1 MTTDDDILE
10 YPYTF
15 PNAIAIET
23 GNGNVQSSLISDK
36 LNSQF
41 GESYFVVYELATPN
55 SIEKH
60 WTERPFCLL
69 LFRNISEFND
79 FYYEVLG
86 KHQGYAEYDQ
96 NKIVAYGQTKL
107 VNENLKRLKQKEKID
122 FSPLKDAISLAFSS
136 GNPVSSNEHVAS
148 YLYRPEK
155 EKIVELKTF
164 LKFNYNTEKKIT

>member
-1 MTTDDDILE
+1 MTTDDVAE
-10 YPYTF
+10 YPYIF

-23 GNGNVQSSLISDK
+23 SNGNVQNSLILDK

-55 SIEKH
+55 LNEDH
-60 WTERPFCLL
+60 WTKRPFCLV
-69 LFRNISEFND
+69 LFRNISKFNE
-79 FYYEVLG
+79 FYYNVLG
-86 KHQGYAEYDQ
+86 KHQEYTAYDQ

-107 VNENLKRLKQKEKID
+107 VNENLKRLKREKKID
-122 FSPLKDAISLAFSS
+122 FSPLKDAISLAFSY
-136 GNPVSSNEHVAS
+136 GNPISSNEHVAS

-164 LKFNYNTEKKIT
+164 LKFNYDTEK

>member
-1 MTTDDDILE
+1 MATDDIAE
-10 YPYTF
+10 YPYDF

-23 GNGNVQSSLISDK
+23 NNVNVQSSLISDK

-55 SIEKH
+55 LTKDH
-60 WTERPFCLL
+60 WTKRPFCLV
-69 LFRNISEFND
+69 LFQNISEFNELCC
-79 FYYEVLG
+79 EVLSES
-86 KHQGYAEYDQ
+86 QGYIEYDK
-96 NKIVAYGQTKL
+96 NKIVAYRQTKL
-107 VNENLKRLKQKEKID
+107 VNENLKRLKREEKID

-136 GNPVSSNEHVAS
+136 GNPVSSNKHVAS

-164 LKFNYNTEKKIT
+164 LKFNYNTAKEIT